1 MPKEGDHYQCKID
14 LTLEYVL
21 ELKKIS
27 QIEEKVVM
35 EAGTSKLQRYYS
47 EHNGESE
54 SIDAGNIEDT
64 QIFELKQMIENL
76 ILDLKD
82 LTDNYLSY
90 RIAKGIKIPSRREIR
105 VQLDATKE
113 NTFKPTINK
122 KSLKIDRNKNNAKNR
137 DDNTN
142 RVLEGSSTEEEI
154 IELDNTIMEMA
165 TGAFGSINKDPNG
178 NSRTKRAGCIVS

>member
-105 VQLDATKE
+105 VQ
-113 NTFKPTINK
+113 
-122 KSLKIDRNKNNAKNR
+122 
-137 DDNTN
+137 
-142 RVLEGSSTEEEI
+142 
-154 IELDNTIMEMA
+154 
-165 TGAFGSINKDPNG
+165 
-178 NSRTKRAGCIVS
+178 